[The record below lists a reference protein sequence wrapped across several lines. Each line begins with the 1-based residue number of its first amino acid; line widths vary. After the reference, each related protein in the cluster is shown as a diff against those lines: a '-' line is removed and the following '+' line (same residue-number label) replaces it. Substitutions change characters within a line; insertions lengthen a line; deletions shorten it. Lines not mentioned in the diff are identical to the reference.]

1 MNAPTTTAT
10 LPPRSEAP
18 ETPKEGVYSLAEMLQ
33 LVKVL
38 FAMDMSDETS
48 ATLGA
53 MVELNR
59 APTVMATQPPLTMP
73 PDEEGARDAEELEH
87 VLLAKRMETLR
98 A

>member
-18 ETPKEGVYSLAEMLQ
+18 ETPKEGEYSLAEMLQ
-33 LVKVL
+33 SVKVL
-38 FAMDMSDETS
+38 FEMDISEETS
-48 ATLGA
+48 ETLGA
-53 MVELNR
+53 MVELNS

-87 VLLAKRMETLR
+87 VLLAKKMETLR